1 MTNSSQ
7 HPGSTGQHPGG
18 TGQHSDNRKESKKAI
33 DSTLVRLI
41 ATSRTPVSRIDLARK
56 TGLSKMTISNHVAE
70 LIRKGIVVERD
81 SQGQAENVLGR
92 HPIPLHISGLSPCIC
107 GLWITRTHT
116 QAVLADISG
125 SIIDMSKM
133 YYQGSLSREALISML
148 LSQYDALASRTG
160 RRIIGCGIS
169 SIGPLDSTTG
179 YLLNPSNFWGLSYI
193 PLTEIV
199 SAHTGLPTYL
209 IHDAHAGA
217 LVEKIYGRGGPYENF
232 VYLHI
237 SEGIGLG
244 FVLNGALFNGFSG
257 QSGEI
262 GHTSINF
269 NGPRCSCGNRGCL
282 ESYASIDRMR
292 KKISEL
298 LPLFPDSAF
307 KKLKSPSRSDVINF
321 ASGGDPIAVAALD
334 EFCGYLAHA
343 LANLLRLLDFST
355 IIVGYDALSSS
366 YILEKILYEKMRD
379 YSPPEKNNV
388 EILHSYFNNDGPLMG
403 AIAIVANEV
412 FHQNISL

>member
-7 HPGSTGQHPGG
+7 HQDS
-18 TGQHSDNRKESKKAI
+18 RKESKKII

-41 ATSRTPVSRIDLARK
+41 ATSQTPVSRIDLARQ

-70 LIRKGIVVERD
+70 LIQKGIVMECD
-81 SQGQAENVLGR
+81 SYGQHENSLGR
-92 HPIPLHISGLSPCIC
+92 RPIPLQISSLSPCIC

-116 QAVLADISG
+116 QAILADISG

-133 YYQGSLSREALISML
+133 YYPENLSRETLISML
-148 LSQYDALASRTG
+148 LSQYDTLASRTR

-179 YLLNPSNFWGLSYI
+179 YLLNPANFWGLSYI
-193 PLTEIV
+193 PLTDIV
-199 SAHTGLPTYL
+199 GAHTGLPTYL

-217 LVEKIYGRGGPYENF
+217 LVEKIYGRGIPYENF

-237 SEGIGLG
+237 SDGIGLG
-244 FVLNGALFNGFSG
+244 FVLNGTLFNGFSG

-282 ESYASIDRMR
+282 ESYASIGQMR

-298 LPLFPDSAF
+298 LPLFPESAF
-307 KKLKSPSRSDVINF
+307 KKMKNPSRSDIINF
-321 ASGGDPIAVAALD
+321 ASAGDPIAVAALD

-366 YILEKILYEKMRD
+366 SILEKILYEKMRD
-379 YSPPEKNNV
+379 YSPPEKND
-388 EILHSYFNNDGPLMG
+388 IKIQHSYFNNDGPLIG